1 MAELRKPRVVAV
13 TGGIASGKTTVVHE
27 LERLGGRVVESDRIS
42 RAIYTPGSAVWK
54 KIVRLFGR
62 GILGEDDA
70 VDRKKLAGIVCAD
83 PKRRRTLEEVTHPA
97 IIAEMKR
104 QMRAAKDAPL
114 IVLDI
119 PLLYEAGLEGMADIT
134 VVVWVPKAVQ
144 AARLRKRDGL
154 AAQDAAARLR
164 AQWPLARKRALADYV
179 IDNTGGK
186 ARTKRE
192 TAKLWRVLTKTF

>member
-70 VDRKKLAGIVCAD
+70 VDRKKLAGIVFAD
-83 PKRRRTLEEVTHPA
+83 PKRRRTLEKVTHPA